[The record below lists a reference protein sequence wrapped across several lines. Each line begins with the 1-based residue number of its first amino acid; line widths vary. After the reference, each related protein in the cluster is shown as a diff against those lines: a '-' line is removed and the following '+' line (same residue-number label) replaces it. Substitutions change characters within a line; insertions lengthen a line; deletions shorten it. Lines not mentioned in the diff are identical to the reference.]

1 MKTLDV
7 QTIID
12 RPKLSKLQWGVF
24 ILGCLIILADGL
36 DAGAIGYIAP
46 TISEEWGISK
56 KDLGPVLSAALIGMS
71 LGALISG
78 PLADRL
84 GRKWIVILTTGL
96 FGVATLLSA
105 TSENLSQLSFW
116 RFMTG
121 LGLGAA
127 MPNIATL
134 LAEYM
139 PQKRRAL
146 MVNLML
152 SMFPLGA
159 ALGGVFSA
167 LLIKDFGWHSIL
179 VVGGVI
185 PIILTFILILMLPES
200 IQFLIRK
207 NKQTE
212 AKKVVAHIQG
222 YNLSPDITLSLPVIE
237 SQQQANKT
245 KPVSMVLSAKYMI
258 ASFTLWLCCFMSLL
272 VFYLL
277 VSWMPT
283 ILKNAGFGVEQ
294 YSLLTAIFPFGGVLG
309 TILIGLLMYKFNPNR
324 ALMVVYI
331 LAALLLIVT
340 GLLSQNI
347 YLLGGFIFLAGAA
360 LVGAQSSLPSLAA
373 ISYPVQCRA
382 VGVSWMHGIGRLG
395 AITGALFGSL
405 IFSLDFNIH
414 QIFIVLA
421 VPVLISAI
429 ALFIKGRDHLNKVD
443 SIYSEKSA

>member
-1 MKTLDV
+1 MKVLDV

-12 RPKLSKLQWGVF
+12 RSKLSSLQWIVF
-24 ILGCLIILADGL
+24 IFGCMIILADGL

-56 KDLGPVLSAALIGMS
+56 KELGPVLSAALIGMS

-84 GRKWIVILTTGL
+84 GRKWVVISTTAL

-105 TSENLSQLSFW
+105 TSENLTQLSVW
-116 RFMTG
+116 RFVTG

-159 ALGGVFSA
+159 ALGGVLSA
-167 LLIKDFGWHSIL
+167 VLVKDFGWHSIL
-179 VVGGVI
+179 VVGGLFPVVLTLALIVI
-185 PIILTFILILMLPES
+185 LPES
-200 IQFLIRK
+200 IQFLIRQ
-207 NKQTE
+207 NKQSQ
-212 AKKVVAHIQG
+212 AKKIAEHIQG
-222 YNLSPDITLSLPVIE
+222 ESFVADTTLILPVMENQLEKNE
-237 SQQQANKT
+237 S
-245 KPVSMVLSAKYMI
+245 KPISMVLSTKYAI
-258 ASFTLWLCCFMSLL
+258 SSFMLWLCCFMSLL

-283 ILKNAGFGVEQ
+283 ILKNAGFGLEQ

-309 TILIGLLMYKFNPNR
+309 TIVIGLLMYKFNPNR
-324 ALMVVYI
+324 ALMVVYVV
-331 LAALLLIVT
+331 AALLLIVT
-340 GLLSQNI
+340 GILSQNI
-347 YLLGGFIFLAGAA
+347 YVLGTFIFLAGAA

-373 ISYPVQCRA
+373 ITYPVQCRA

-395 AITGALFGSL
+395 AITGGLFGAL
-405 IFSLDFNIH
+405 IFSLDLNIH
-414 QIFIVLA
+414 QIFIMLS
-421 VPVLISAI
+421 VPVFISAT
-429 ALFIKGRDHLNKVD
+429 ALFIKGRNHSPEPEATYSDK
-443 SIYSEKSA
+443 SI

>member
-1 MKTLDV
+1 MDI
-7 QTIID
+7 QNIID
-12 RPKLSKLQWGVF
+12 RPKLSVLQWVVF
-24 ILGCLIILADGL
+24 VLGCLIILADGL

-46 TISEEWGISK
+46 SISEEWGISK

-78 PLADRL
+78 PCADRL
-84 GRKWIVILTTGL
+84 GRKWVVIITTGL

-116 RFMTG
+116 RFLTG

-152 SMFPLGA
+152 GMFPLGA
-159 ALGGVFSA
+159 ALGGILSA

-179 VVGGVI
+179 IIGGAM
-185 PIILTFILILMLPES
+185 PIVLTLLLILMLPES

-207 NKQTE
+207 NKQE
-212 AKKVVAHIQG
+212 QAKQIAASIQG
-222 YNLSPDITLSLPVIE
+222 HALSPEITLSLSEVE
-237 SQQQANKT
+237 NRQHTNLT
-245 KPVSMVLSAKYMI
+245 KPVSMVLSSKYAI
-258 ASFTLWLCCFMSLL
+258 ASFTLWLSCFMGLL

-277 VSWMPT
+277 VSWMPV

-309 TILIGLLMYKFNPNR
+309 TVVIGLLMHRFDPNR
-324 ALMVVYI
+324 TLMMVYI
-331 LAALLLIVT
+331 IAALLLVIT
-340 GLLSQNI
+340 GLVSHNI
-347 YLLGGFIFLAGAA
+347 YLLGTFIFFSGAA

-395 AITGALFGSL
+395 AITGAMFGGL
-405 IFSLDFNIH
+405 ILLLDLNIH
-414 QIFIVLA
+414 QIFLMLSL
-421 VPVLISAI
+421 PVVVCVI
-429 ALFIKGRDHLNKVD
+429 ALFIKGRECARTLEVTCP
-443 SIYSEKSA
+443 EKSL